1 MRRFRQRFR
10 RSRSSPWWNEVKAWV
25 ESFVHN
31 IVFVILGFE
40 LVRLFTGMRE
50 RPITS
55 YKSVS
60 YDSKLNKPY
69 TQFS

>member
-50 RPITS
+50 WSITS

-69 TQFS
+69 TQVS